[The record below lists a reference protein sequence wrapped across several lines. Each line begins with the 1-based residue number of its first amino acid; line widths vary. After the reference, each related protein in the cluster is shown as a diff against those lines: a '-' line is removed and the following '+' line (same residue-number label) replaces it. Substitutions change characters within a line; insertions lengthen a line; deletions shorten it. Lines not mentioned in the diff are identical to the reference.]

1 MSKMKVEKQVRKHAT
16 ELVKEKGYVSPV
28 DLLVRTDRLTSKQI
42 EDWRFKKIPY
52 LERVT
57 VGNLSKL
64 NHILKALKTFAGD
77 QHLQPSKSVYKSWG
91 KGPKKYLQFAK
102 KAHPYMEELYS
113 THYVRKARGWI
124 TLVNY

>member
-64 NHILKALKTFAGD
+64 NHILKTLKKFAGE
-77 QHLQPSKSVYKSWG
+77 QNLKPSKTVYKSWG
-91 KGPKKYLQFAK
+91 KGPKKYLQFSK
-102 KAHPYMEELYS
+102 NAHPYMEELYS
-113 THYVRKARGWI
+113 THYVRKAR
-124 TLVNY
+124 

>member
-1 MSKMKVEKQVRKHAT
+1 MSKVKVEKQVRRHAT

-28 DLLVRTDRLTSKQI
+28 DLLVRTDRLTPKQV

-64 NHILKALKTFAGD
+64 NHILKKRNLPENRT
-77 QHLQPSKSVYKSWG
+77 
-91 KGPKKYLQFAK
+91 
-102 KAHPYMEELYS
+102 
-113 THYVRKARGWI
+113 
-124 TLVNY
+124 

>member
-1 MSKMKVEKQVRKHAT
+1 KQVRKHAT

-64 NHILKALKTFAGD
+64 NHILKTLKKFDGEENLKTY
-77 QHLQPSKSVYKSWG
+77 KTVYKSWV
-91 KGPKKYLQFAK
+91 KGPKKYLQFSK
-102 KAHPYMEELYS
+102 KAHRYMEELYS
-113 THYVRKARGWI
+113 TQYVRKAR
-124 TLVNY
+124 